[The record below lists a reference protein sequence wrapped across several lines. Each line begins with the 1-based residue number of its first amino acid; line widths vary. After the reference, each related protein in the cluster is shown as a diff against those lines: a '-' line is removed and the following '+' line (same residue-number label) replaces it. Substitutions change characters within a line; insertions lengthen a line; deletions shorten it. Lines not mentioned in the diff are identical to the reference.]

1 MLIKI
6 LGTVYFAIVMIYVLK
21 IFFEALRNM
30 ND

>member
-1 MLIKI
+1 MLVKI
-6 LGTVYFAIVMIYVLK
+6 LGTVYFVIIMIYILK

>member
-1 MLIKI
+1 MLTKI
-6 LGTVYFAIVMIYVLK
+6 LGTVYFVIIMIYILK